1 MTSFALHPMAPA
13 PAQRAQR
20 GHRSTIAAWPLQ
32 DAKTRF
38 SELVRQACTAG
49 PQHVSLHGRPAVVV
63 VAAQEF
69 SRMQGQR
76 TGLDLIQAM
85 QQCPD
90 ADWALAPE
98 RTPMPVREVEL

>member
-1 MTSFALHPMAPA
+1 MTSFTLNPYIPA
-13 PAQRAQR
+13 PVKRAQR
-20 GHRSTIAAWPLQ
+20 GRRAAAAGWPLQ
-32 DAKTRF
+32 VAKTRF
-38 SELVRQACTAG
+38 SELVRHACTAG

-76 TGLDLIQAM
+76 SGLDLIQAM

-98 RTPMPVREVEL
+98 RAPMPVREVEL